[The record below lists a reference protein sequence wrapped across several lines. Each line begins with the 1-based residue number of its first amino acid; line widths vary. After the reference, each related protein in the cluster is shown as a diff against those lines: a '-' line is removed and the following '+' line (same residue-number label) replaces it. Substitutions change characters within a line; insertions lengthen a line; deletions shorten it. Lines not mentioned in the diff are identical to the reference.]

1 MDILLTVL
9 ALGRGCPTLISFLRN
24 FVLMTYAPKIPSNL
38 IELIL
43 SIVTIA
49 VGWEVVLRAS
59 FDLYRLVVSPAIT
72 NVAELT

>member
-1 MDILLTVL
+1 
-9 ALGRGCPTLISFLRN
+9 
-24 FVLMTYAPKIPSNL
+24 MTYAPKIPSNL